1 MNFSSDNIE
10 LFLAVLDR
18 GSFSAAARAL
28 RRVPSAVSM
37 AIANMEAELGF
48 ALFDRSHRE
57 PTPTALAL
65 ALAPHARLIAGQLKQ
80 LQVHAIE
87 LSQGLESRL
96 SIGVASDI
104 NGAGLL
110 AAVKTLSQRYPLLN
124 IEVLSAPQD
133 DVLHMLHQE
142 RVGVC
147 LAFGGLNINSAEQF
161 HFVGAESLV
170 AMLSPQ
176 HPALDGAAGELFLED
191 LVNVRQIMV
200 ASRDLPIGDLR
211 PQVAE
216 AYWRTDSLPMALNM
230 VEAGLGWGNFP
241 LSLAEPLLAQ
251 EAGAAEIQKHQ
262 ERAALADAFD
272 LAEEPP
278 AGQGGARAGRADAR
292 GAAGKLTPA
301 AFAYSG
307 WRLRHQKRT
316 SRMAAIASATN
327 SRPESFCRSR

>member
-37 AIANMEAELGF
+37 GIANIEAELGF

-87 LSQGLESRL
+87 LSQGLESTL

-110 AAVKTLSQRYPLLN
+110 VAVKTLSQRYPLLN

-133 DVLHMLHQE
+133 DVLHMLHQG
-142 RVGVC
+142 RIGVC

-161 HFVGAESLV
+161 HSVGAESLV
-170 AMLSPQ
+170 AMVSPQ
-176 HPALDGAAGELFLED
+176 HPALEGAAGELFLED
-191 LVNVRQIMV
+191 LINVRQIMV

-216 AYWRTDSLPMALNM
+216 AYWRTDSLPMARTWWKRAWGGAISA
-230 VEAGLGWGNFP
+230 VAGR
-241 LSLAEPLLAQ
+241 AA
-251 EAGAAEIQKHQ
+251 AGAGAADAAEIQNTKNELRLPMHLIWLKSRPLDKAAR
-262 ERAALADAFD
+262 ELVELMRAA
-272 LAEEPP
+272 P
-278 AGQGGARAGRADAR
+278 Q
-292 GAAGKLTPA
+292 
-301 AFAYSG
+301 
-307 WRLRHQKRT
+307 
-316 SRMAAIASATN
+316 
-327 SRPESFCRSR
+327 ES

>member
-37 AIANMEAELGF
+37 GIANMEAELGF
-48 ALFDRSHRE
+48 QLFDRTHRE

-65 ALAPHARLIAGQLKQ
+65 ALAPHARLIAEQLKQ

-104 NGAGLL
+104 NSAALL
-110 AAVKTLSQRYPLLN
+110 AAVQTLSQRYPLLD
-124 IEVLSAPQD
+124 IEVLAAPQD
-133 DVLHMLHQE
+133 DVLHMLHQQ
-142 RVGVC
+142 RVSVA

-170 AMLSPQ
+170 ATLSPQ
-176 HPALDGAAGELFLED
+176 HPAIRGAADELFLED

-200 ASRDLPIGDLR
+200 ASRDLPVVDLR
-211 PQVAE
+211 PRVAE
-216 AYWRTDSLPMALNM
+216 SYWRTDSLPMALSM

-241 LSLAEPLLAQ
+241 LSLTAPLLAQ
-251 EAGAAEIQKHQ
+251 SRLVRLKFKNTKNELRLPMHLIWLKNRPQD
-262 ERAALADAFD
+262 RAARELVALMRDA
-272 LAEEPP
+272 P
-278 AGQGGARAGRADAR
+278 QG
-292 GAAGKLTPA
+292 
-301 AFAYSG
+301 S
-307 WRLRHQKRT
+307 
-316 SRMAAIASATN
+316 
-327 SRPESFCRSR
+327 

>member
-1 MNFSSDNIE
+1 MHYSPEALHAFVE
-10 LFLAVLDR
+10 AAAL

-104 NGAGLL
+104 NGASLL

-133 DVLHMLHQE
+133 DVLHMLHE
-142 RVGVC
+142 
-147 LAFGGLNINSAEQF
+147 
-161 HFVGAESLV
+161 
-170 AMLSPQ
+170 
-176 HPALDGAAGELFLED
+176 
-191 LVNVRQIMV
+191 
-200 ASRDLPIGDLR
+200 
-211 PQVAE
+211 
-216 AYWRTDSLPMALNM
+216 
-230 VEAGLGWGNFP
+230 
-241 LSLAEPLLAQ
+241 
-251 EAGAAEIQKHQ
+251 
-262 ERAALADAFD
+262 
-272 LAEEPP
+272 
-278 AGQGGARAGRADAR
+278 GR
-292 GAAGKLTPA
+292 
-301 AFAYSG
+301 
-307 WRLRHQKRT
+307 
-316 SRMAAIASATN
+316 I
-327 SRPESFCRSR
+327 

>member
-37 AIANMEAELGF
+37 GIANMEAELGF

-87 LSQGLESRL
+87 LSQGLESTL

-110 AAVKTLSQRYPLLN
+110 VAVKTLSQRYPLLN

-133 DVLHMLHQE
+133 DVLHMLHQG
-142 RVGVC
+142 RIGVC
-147 LAFGGLNINSAEQF
+147 LAFGGLNINSAGAVPRRRRGVAGGDGIAAASGAGGRGGRAVSRGSDQRAAD
-161 HFVGAESLV
+161 HGGQPRSADRRSAPAGGGGLLAHRQPADGAEHGGSGPGVGQFPAV
-170 AMLSPQ
+170 AGR
-176 HPALDGAAGELFLED
+176 AAAGAGAAD
-191 LVNVRQIMV
+191 
-200 ASRDLPIGDLR
+200 
-211 PQVAE
+211 
-216 AYWRTDSLPMALNM
+216 
-230 VEAGLGWGNFP
+230 
-241 LSLAEPLLAQ
+241 
-251 EAGAAEIQKHQ
+251 AAEIQN
-262 ERAALADAFD
+262 
-272 LAEEPP
+272 
-278 AGQGGARAGRADAR
+278 
-292 GAAGKLTPA
+292 T
-301 AFAYSG
+301 
-307 WRLRHQKRT
+307 RT
-316 SRMAAIASATN
+316 SCD
-327 SRPESFCRSR
+327 CRCI

>member
-37 AIANMEAELGF
+37 GIANMEAELGF

-104 NGAGLL
+104 NGASLL

-142 RVGVC
+142 RIGVC

-161 HFVGAESLV
+161 HSVGAESLV
-170 AMLSPQ
+170 AMVSPQ

-211 PQVAE
+211 PRVAE

-251 EAGAAEIQKHQ
+251 GRLVRLKFKNTKNELRLPMHLIWLKSRPLDKAARELV
-262 ERAALADAFD
+262 ELMRAAL
-272 LAEEPP
+272 
-278 AGQGGARAGRADAR
+278 Q
-292 GAAGKLTPA
+292 
-301 AFAYSG
+301 
-307 WRLRHQKRT
+307 
-316 SRMAAIASATN
+316 
-327 SRPESFCRSR
+327 ES

>member
-37 AIANMEAELGF
+37 GIANMEAELGF

-87 LSQGLESRL
+87 LSQGLESTL

-104 NGAGLL
+104 NGTGLL

-133 DVLHMLHQE
+133 DVLHMLHQG
-142 RVGVC
+142 RIGVC

-170 AMLSPQ
+170 AMVSPQ
-176 HPALDGAAGELFLED
+176 HPALEGAAGELFLED

-200 ASRDLPIGDLR
+200 ASRD
-211 PQVAE
+211 
-216 AYWRTDSLPMALNM
+216 
-230 VEAGLGWGNFP
+230 
-241 LSLAEPLLAQ
+241 
-251 EAGAAEIQKHQ
+251 
-262 ERAALADAFD
+262 
-272 LAEEPP
+272 
-278 AGQGGARAGRADAR
+278 
-292 GAAGKLTPA
+292 
-301 AFAYSG
+301 
-307 WRLRHQKRT
+307 
-316 SRMAAIASATN
+316 
-327 SRPESFCRSR
+327 